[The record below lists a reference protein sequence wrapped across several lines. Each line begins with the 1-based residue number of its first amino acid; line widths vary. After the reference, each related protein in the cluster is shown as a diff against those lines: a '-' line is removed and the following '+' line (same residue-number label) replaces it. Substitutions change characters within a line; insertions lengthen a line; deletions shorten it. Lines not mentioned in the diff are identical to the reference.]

1 MCSNSLL
8 TLATGRGKSVRMR
21 TVVPGAFIVETA
33 PGKPQ
38 TGRVVK
44 TIPLNF
50 RFRTKLLLAMMG
62 VVGTLPLSGFSEPVT
77 VWRLGGR

>member
-1 MCSNSLL
+1 
-8 TLATGRGKSVRMR
+8 
-21 TVVPGAFIVETA
+21 
-33 PGKPQ
+33 
-38 TGRVVK
+38 VK